1 MTIIDAHLDLAYNAL
16 KGRQVLR
23 PAVEQTPDPD
33 DIPTCGLPDLHA
45 GNVKLICATIFAEP
59 NSPKF
64 KGYTNAEEA
73 HTAGWAQ
80 LQWYLDREKEG
91 HFKIIRSKS
100 DLNEILSK
108 PTAPQ
113 WVPTV
118 QPSAFAEPKSLPA
131 IILLEGADPL
141 RSPADVA
148 PWFAAGMRL
157 VGLAWRQTRLAGG
170 TGNPGPLTA
179 EGVAL
184 VKALDSFDIIH
195 DTSHLA
201 EESFWQLLHL
211 TRGPVIASHS
221 NCRAFV
227 PTDRQLSDDMI
238 RALVQRNGVIGINFY
253 DRFLVPPD
261 QKRRATLADVVTHM
275 KHICDLAGSTRHVAI
290 GTDMDGG
297 LGRDQIP
304 VEITTSADL
313 PKLADA
319 LSDGGFTDTDV
330 TNIMSANWARY
341 FAEYL
346 ADGQS

>member
-1 MTIIDAHLDLAYNAL
+1 LTIIDAHLDLAFNAL
-16 KGRQVLR
+16 RGRDVLK
-23 PAVEQTPDPD
+23 PAAQQKPDPD

-45 GNVKLICATIFAEP
+45 GSVKVICATIFAEP

-91 HFKIIRSKS
+91 YFKIVRSKK
-100 DLNEILSK
+100 DLANVFAK
-108 PTAPQ
+108 PTAPP
-113 WVPTV
+113 WEPTAERRALD
-118 QPSAFAEPKSLPA
+118 SAPLPA

-141 RSPADVA
+141 RSPQDVA

-170 TGNPGPLTA
+170 TGNPGPLTT

-184 VKALDSFDIIH
+184 VKELDRFGIIH

-221 NCRAFV
+221 NCRSIV

-238 RALVQRNGVIGINFY
+238 RALLQRNGVIGINFY
-253 DRFLVPPD
+253 DRFLLPPGET
-261 QKRRATLADVVTHM
+261 RRATLADVVTHM
-275 KHICDLAGSTRHVAI
+275 KHICDLAGNTRQVAI

-319 LSDGGFTDTDV
+319 LTAAGFTDTDI
-330 TNIMSANWARY
+330 TNIMYDNWRRY
-341 FAEYL
+341 FADHL
-346 ADGQS
+346 ADVQS